1 MKLGGLKD
9 QQLIESNFSEELIF
23 EKKPKISFKI
33 GIFFWLFVKNL
44 INAFVFCLGIIKT
57 CELDE

>member
-33 GIFFWLFVKNL
+33 GFFLAFVKNL

>member
-33 GIFFWLFVKNL
+33 GVFFGFLSK
-44 INAFVFCLGIIKT
+44 I
-57 CELDE
+57 

>member
-9 QQLIESNFSEELIF
+9 QQLIESNFSEEWIF

-33 GIFFWLFVKNL
+33 GVF
-44 INAFVFCLGIIKT
+44 FVFLSKI
-57 CELDE
+57 